1 MWDVISPREE
11 SSTAIDGNSPTL
23 KAASHYY
30 IALAVVYKINYY

>member
-11 SSTAIDGNSPTL
+11 SSTAIDGNSLTL

-30 IALAVVYKINYY
+30 IALGFIQGAL